1 MPMISRR
8 PQLFIGALG
17 LAIVA
22 LGWLLAVFVADRRTD
37 ALFETA
43 KHDTANLAEAL
54 EEETGKTVL
63 GVDQVLRLIQ
73 ARYELDPSSF
83 DLDRWSGGTLAG
95 DSGELLT
102 RIVGPDGHVV
112 GGPAAGIDS
121 SERDYFKV
129 QAARPDVGL
138 YIGQPF
144 KGRHTGRTLLALS
157 RRLSAADGGFS
168 GVAVAAVDVS
178 YLARLLGNVEIGH
191 GVAVIIGSDGI
202 IRAAARDGALL
213 PADEALSFPGLQH
226 AAAREPDGT
235 GRLTG
240 PLDDV
245 ERLYS
250 YRTVEGL
257 PIVVAIGLSVSD
269 IQAVDSGERQTEL
282 LFGLAITALFLILL
296 ALLGR
301 ELDRRQR
308 GAAAMARQRDDLTRL
323 NRQLA
328 ESEATLAERT
338 NLLEMTLDH
347 TDQGITVVDKTL
359 KIRLL
364 NRRACEMMNLPAQGL
379 MPDLETAFVARHV
392 WEQQRLAEPS
402 LTWEEF
408 TRQAR
413 TISVATVRERRSPD
427 GRTYEVRNIPLP
439 DGGAIRTSSDV
450 TDRVEAE
457 RDLRAAK
464 EAAESAMAAR
474 SAFLATMSHEIRTPL
489 NGVIGLSS
497 LLMDT
502 ALNETQRGYLSL
514 LRRSADHLLLL
525 VNDVLDFSK
534 LDAGRVELETCSFV
548 LAETVENVVA
558 ILSPRATAKGLD
570 FSYTIDPAVP
580 DKVSGDPGRLSQILF
595 NLAGNAVKFTERG
608 RVSVAVSVVQML
620 PDALELR
627 FDVADSGIGI
637 QPEALPRLFTEF
649 SQLDGSITRRY
660 GGTGLGLAI
669 SNRLVAL
676 MGGRMEVA
684 SEPNIGSVFSFTIRF
699 ATGGTADNTIDAPL
713 PPSPSLHA
721 PLAGRRLWV
730 LLAEDNPTNQLVA
743 RTIMENQG
751 CRVDVAANGAEAVRA
766 VRERAYDIVI
776 MDIMMPEI
784 GGLEAARMIRALP
797 PPRCFVPIVAMTANA
812 FAQDRE
818 ACLAAGMNG
827 FLAKPATAAKLIGA
841 ILASLGTTPVPTA
854 APEPEPPPPAESV
867 LDDDM
872 LTMLE
877 QECGEALPDLLR
889 LFLTECEKRVVQIQN
904 EARAGV
910 GRELERE
917 AHTLKGAAISFGC
930 PALSDA
936 ARRVEAAAMS
946 GKDELPRLVQ
956 AVQHA
961 HRLARAALLRRY
973 PLLVDQPA
981 A

>member
-1 MPMISRR
+1 MPLISRR
-8 PQLFIGALG
+8 PQLFISALG
-17 LAIVA
+17 LAIII
-22 LGWLLAVFVADRRTD
+22 LGWLLAVLAADRRTD
-37 ALFETA
+37 AAFETA
-43 KHDTANLAEAL
+43 KHDTGNLAEAL
-54 EEETGKTVL
+54 EEETGKTVQ
-63 GVDQVLRLIQ
+63 GVDQLLRLIK
-73 ARYELDPSSF
+73 ARFEADPANF
-83 DLDRWSGGTLAG
+83 DLDQWSGGTLAQASG
-95 DSGELLT
+95 DLVT
-102 RIVGPDGHVV
+102 RIVSRDGHVI
-112 GGPAAGIDS
+112 GGPHAGADLS
-121 SERDYFKV
+121 DRDYFKV
-129 QAARPDVGL
+129 QAAEADAGL
-138 YIGQPF
+138 YISRPV
-144 KGRHTGRTLLALS
+144 KGKSSGRTLLVLS
-157 RRLSAADGGFS
+157 RRLSASDGSFAGEVIAAADI
-168 GVAVAAVDVS
+168 S
-178 YLARLLGNVEIGH
+178 YLARFLGNVEIGD
-191 GVAVIIGSDGI
+191 GVAVVIGSDGV
-202 IRAAARDGALL
+202 IRAAARNGALL
-213 PADEALSFPGLQH
+213 PVDADMSFSALQQATAH
-226 AAAREPDGT
+226 APDGMK
-235 GRLTG
+235 RLTG
-240 PLDDV
+240 PLDQV

-257 PIVVAIGLSVSD
+257 PLVVAVGLSVPD
-269 IQAVDSGERQTEL
+269 LLAADNAVRRTEL
-282 LFGLAITALFLILL
+282 FFGLAITALFLILL

-308 GAAAMARQRDDLTRL
+308 GEAAMARQRDDLARL

-338 NLLEMTLDH
+338 ALLEMTLDH
-347 TDQGITVVDKTL
+347 TDQGITVLDKTL

-364 NRRACEMMNLPAQGL
+364 NRRAAEMMNLPTQGL
-379 MPDLETAFVARHV
+379 TPDLDAEFVARHI
-392 WEQQRLAEPS
+392 WEQQRLADPS
-402 LTWEEF
+402 LSWEEF
-408 TRQAR
+408 VRQAR
-413 TISVATVRERRSPD
+413 AVSVARVLERRSPD

-439 DGGAIRTSSDV
+439 DGGAVRTSSDV

-464 EAAESAMAAR
+464 DAAEAAMRAR

-502 ALNETQRGYLSL
+502 ALSETQRGYLSL

-534 LDAGRVELETCSFV
+534 LDAGRVELEAGTFV

-558 ILSPRATAKGLD
+558 ILSPRAAAKGLD
-570 FSYTIDPAVP
+570 FSYSIEPDVPAS
-580 DKVSGDPGRLSQILF
+580 VSGDPGRLSQILF

-608 RVSVAVSVVQML
+608 RVSVAVSVARQL
-620 PDALELR
+620 PDAIELR
-627 FDVADSGIGI
+627 FDVADTGIGI
-637 QPEALPRLFTEF
+637 QSESLPSLFTEF
-649 SQLDGSITRRY
+649 SQLDASITRRY

-669 SNRLVAL
+669 SNRLAVL
-676 MGGRMEVA
+676 MGGRMAVA

-699 ATGGTADNTIDAPL
+699 ATGEAVEDAVGAAP
-713 PPSPSLHA
+713 PPSPSLNA
-721 PLAGRRLWV
+721 ALAGRHLWV

-743 RTIMENQG
+743 RTILENQG

-797 PPRCFVPIVAMTANA
+797 SPRRFVPIVAMTANA
-812 FAQDRE
+812 FAQDRD

-841 ILASLGTTPVPTA
+841 ILASLNAAQEPAA
-854 APEPEPPPPAESV
+854 APEPEPPPAAEPV
-867 LDDDM
+867 LDEEM

-877 QECGEALPDLLR
+877 QECDDALPDLLR
-889 LFLTECEKRVVQIQN
+889 LFLTECEKRVAQIQDTTI
-904 EARAGV
+904 V
-910 GRELERE
+910 PRELERE

-936 ARRVEAAAMS
+936 ARQVEAAIMS
-946 GKDELPRLVQ
+946 GSGDLPRLAQ
-956 AVQHA
+956 AVLRA
-961 HRLARAALLRRY
+961 HRAARTALLRRY
-973 PLLVDQPA
+973 PMLVEEPA